1 MLGMQ
6 GKTSTS
12 STEHTKTRT
21 TGQTAEN
28 LYTLAGIHI
37 DLYCLGLYKP
47 IDVKIKDAVLC
58 YII

>member
-1 MLGMQ
+1 MQ